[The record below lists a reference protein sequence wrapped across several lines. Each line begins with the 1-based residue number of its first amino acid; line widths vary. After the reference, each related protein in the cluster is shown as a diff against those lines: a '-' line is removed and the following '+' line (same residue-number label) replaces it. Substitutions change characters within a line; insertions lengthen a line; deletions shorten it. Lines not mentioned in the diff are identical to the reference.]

1 VYAVDAFRT
10 AYLAKIAEFSQ
21 TLFLPERFAAQMAE
35 IVPAIRPAI
44 SEEGTQWLPSFD
56 QMANGLGGILP
67 FARARAEFVTNEL
80 HRP

>member
-1 VYAVDAFRT
+1 
-10 AYLAKIAEFSQ
+10 
-21 TLFLPERFAAQMAE
+21 MAE